1 MRKVASISVLVV
13 LLALPLAG
21 PLLARAPCTCCRH
34 AECELAVGTTGGCC
48 GASAIPDTTVPSQL
62 PAAIHLA
69 APAVAVEAV
78 APTMVALAG
87 FAEVSRVSHP
97 TYPAFLVLPLRI

>member
-1 MRKVASISVLVV
+1 MRKVASISVLLV

-34 AECELAVGTTGGCC
+34 AECELAVRATGGCC

-69 APAVAVEAV
+69 APAVDVDAV

-97 TYPAFLVLPLRI
+97 THSIFLVLSLRI

>member
-1 MRKVASISVLVV
+1 MRNVASISVLLA

-34 AECELAVGTTGGCC
+34 AECELAVRATGGCC

-62 PAAIHLA
+62 PAPAHLA
-69 APAVAVEAV
+69 APAIDVDAV
-78 APTMVALAG
+78 APTMAALARST
-87 FAEVSRVSHP
+87 EVSQVLHP
-97 TYPAFLVLPLRI
+97 AHSAFLVLPLRI